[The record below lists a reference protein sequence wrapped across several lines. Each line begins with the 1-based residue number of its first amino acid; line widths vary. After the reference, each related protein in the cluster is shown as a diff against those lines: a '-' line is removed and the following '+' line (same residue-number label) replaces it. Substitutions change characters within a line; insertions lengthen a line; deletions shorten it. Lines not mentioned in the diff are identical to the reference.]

1 METAQQRRGRRAEAL
16 ACESLR
22 AAGWMIIQRNVRVAG
37 LEIDLL
43 ARDERRLLVAVE
55 VRARLRVGE
64 QSPRALL
71 GARKVAALVRQ
82 REALPE
88 LCRIDLLLVIGPPNG
103 ERLRLVRGIAERGAP
118 AVRGG
123 TREGGR
129 ICQHPIRGPLASVR
143 EYARGTC
150 RLATVAP
157 RGRDGVPRWHNR
169 VEENYGRSYD
179 ARTFGGRRPLWAPDP
194 ALEPKDGA
202 FHLRP
207 AQWDPHP

>member
-1 METAQQRRGRRAEAL
+1 L

-22 AAGWMIIQRNVRVAG
+22 DAGWTIIQHNLRVAG

-64 QSPRALL
+64 QSPRSLL

-123 TREGGR
+123 
-129 ICQHPIRGPLASVR
+129 
-143 EYARGTC
+143 
-150 RLATVAP
+150 
-157 RGRDGVPRWHNR
+157 
-169 VEENYGRSYD
+169 D
-179 ARTFGGRRPLWAPDP
+179 A
-194 ALEPKDGA
+194 
-202 FHLRP
+202 
-207 AQWDPHP
+207 